1 MYTGLPYSLLSCT
14 APSRVVT
21 YRCQLRLLERFH
33 QRCLRTILNIH
44 WSEFVTNVEVV
55 EQAKLTSIEAM
66 LLKSQLRWVGHVSR
80 MEDHRLPKI
89 ALYGELSSGHRNIGA
104 PKKRYKDTLKKAL
117 GACDIDHHQWTTLAA
132 DRDTWRQ
139 TIHQAV
145 SSVEENRMDILKE
158 KRHRRKTRVASVSI
172 PDLHLQP
179 LQPDMPLPHRLYQ
192 PRACLQATWTTPFLI
207 FVREATP

>member
-1 MYTGLPYSLLSCT
+1 
-14 APSRVVT
+14 
-21 YRCQLRLLERFH
+21 
-33 QRCLRTILNIH
+33 
-44 WSEFVTNVEVV
+44 
-55 EQAKLTSIEAM
+55 
-66 LLKSQLRWVGHVSR
+66 

-145 SSVEENRMDILKE
+145 SSVEENRMDSLKE

-172 PDLHLQP
+172 PDIH

-192 PRACLQATWTTPFLI
+192 PRACLQATWTTPLLNCHSRSHAMMMMRG
-207 FVREATP
+207 VRLS

>member
-1 MYTGLPYSLLSCT
+1 MGYLPLQ
-14 APSRVVT
+14 V
-21 YRCQLRLLERFH
+21 RLLERFH
-33 QRCLRTILNIH
+33 QRCLCTILNIH
-44 WSEFVTNVEVV
+44 WSEFVTNVEVL

-89 ALYGELSSGHRNIGA
+89 ALFGELSSGHRNLGA

-117 GACDIDHHQWTTLAA
+117 GTCDIDHHQWTTLAA

-145 SSVEENRMDILKE
+145 SSVEENRMDSLKE

-179 LQPDMPLPHRLYQ
+179 LQPDMPLQHRLYQ
-192 PRACLQATWTTPFLI
+192 PRVCLQATWTTPFLI
-207 FVREATP
+207 FVCEATP

>member
-1 MYTGLPYSLLSCT
+1 
-14 APSRVVT
+14 
-21 YRCQLRLLERFH
+21 
-33 QRCLRTILNIH
+33 
-44 WSEFVTNVEVV
+44 
-55 EQAKLTSIEAM
+55 M

-89 ALYGELSSGHRNIGA
+89 ALYGVLSSGHRNIGA
-104 PKKRYKDTLKKAL
+104 LKKRYKDTLKKAL

-145 SSVEENRMDILKE
+145 SSVEENRMDSLKE

-172 PDLHLQP
+172 PDQTFTCNHCNRTCFSRIGFIS
-179 LQPDMPLPHRLYQ
+179 HE
-192 PRACLQATWTTPFLI
+192 RACRRRGRP
-207 FVREATP
+207 PS